1 MKIRIGSPWRNP
13 ALHRERRGRLVPA
26 GAPTGREGAAV
37 QTGCIAARRR
47 RGLPPRTLGPR
58 RILLTAAAVACL
70 AAADAAGQERRIAS
84 PAGRSA
90 TQADGTYDARAGNVG
105 GRWIEIRY
113 GRPIRRGRDI
123 FGPEDYREFLND
135 GADVW
140 RAGANQSTRLI
151 TETTLVFGTAE
162 VPPGEYTVFIDLQ
175 ADPWEFIVS
184 RWPAQ
189 LTYDFDNRD
198 ALWGAYEYTPD
209 RDVVRAPMT
218 VELLDHSFDQLSWQ
232 FLDVTADGGALALV
246 WERTL
251 ASVRFTFEPD
261 REPSP

>member
-1 MKIRIGSPWRNP
+1 MTLQRVLP
-13 ALHRERRGRLVPA
+13 AAA
-26 GAPTGREGAAV
+26 GACLVAVGIGA
-37 QTGCIAARRR
+37 
-47 RGLPPRTLGPR
+47 GP
-58 RILLTAAAVACL
+58 ASA
-70 AAADAAGQERRIAS
+70 QERRIAS
-84 PAGRSA
+84 PPGRSA
-90 TQADGTYDARAGNVG
+90 TLVGGTYDARAGNVG
-105 GRWIEIRY
+105 GRWLEIRY

-123 FGPEDYREFLND
+123 FGPDDYREFLND

-151 TETTLVFGTAE
+151 TETELMLGDTT

-218 VELLDHSFDQLSWQ
+218 VETRDHSFDQLSWQ
-232 FLDVTADGGALALV
+232 FLDVTGDGATLALF

-251 ASVRFTFEPD
+251 ASVRFTFG
-261 REPSP
+261 RE

>member
-1 MKIRIGSPWRNP
+1 MT
-13 ALHRERRGRLVPA
+13 LREV
-26 GAPTGREGAAV
+26 
-37 QTGCIAARRR
+37 
-47 RGLPPRTLGPR
+47 LP
-58 RILLTAAAVACL
+58 AAAGICLVVAGMS
-70 AAADAAGQERRIAS
+70 AGPTSAQERRIAS
-84 PAGRSA
+84 PPGRSA
-90 TQADGTYDARAGNVG
+90 TQVGGIYDARAGNVG

-123 FGPEDYREFLND
+123 FGPDDFREFLND

-151 TETTLVFGTAE
+151 NETALVLGDTTI
-162 VPPGEYTVFIDLQ
+162 PPGEHTVFIDLQ

-198 ALWGAYEYTPD
+198 ALWGAYEYTAD
-209 RDVVRAPMT
+209 RDVARAPMT
-218 VELLDHSFDQLSWQ
+218 VETLDHSFDQLSWQ
-232 FLDVTADGGALALV
+232 FLDVTDDGVTLALL

-251 ASVRFTFEPD
+251 ASVRFTFES
-261 REPSP
+261 E

>member
-1 MKIRIGSPWRNP
+1 MKIRTALWRVLP
-13 ALHRERRGRLVPA
+13 AAA
-26 GAPTGREGAAV
+26 GVCILAAGITPGAAS
-37 QTGCIAARRR
+37 A
-47 RGLPPRTLGPR
+47 
-58 RILLTAAAVACL
+58 
-70 AAADAAGQERRIAS
+70 QERRIAS

-90 TQADGTYDARAGNVG
+90 TQVGGRYDVRAGNVG
-105 GRWIEIRY
+105 GRWVEVRY

-123 FGPEDYREFLND
+123 FGPDDYREFLND

-151 TETTLVFGTAE
+151 TETALVFGDTA

-175 ADPWEFIVS
+175 ADPWEFVVS

-189 LTYDFDNRD
+189 LTYDFDDRD

-218 VELLDHSFDQLSWQ
+218 VETFDHTFDQLSWQ
-232 FLDVTADGGALALV
+232 FLDVTAAGGTLALL

-251 ASVRFTFEPD
+251 ASVRFTVETQ
-261 REPSP
+261 

>member
-1 MKIRIGSPWRNP
+1 MKSP
-13 ALHRERRGRLVPA
+13 
-26 GAPTGREGAAV
+26 
-37 QTGCIAARRR
+37 
-47 RGLPPRTLGPR
+47 TLPR
-58 RILLTAAAVACL
+58 RFVLPAAAGVCLLATAAASA
-70 AAADAAGQERRIAS
+70 QERRVAS
-84 PAGRSA
+84 PPGRSA
-90 TQADGTYDARAGNVG
+90 TQVGGAYDARAGNVG

-123 FGPEDYREFLND
+123 FGPDDYREFLND

-151 TETTLVFGTAE
+151 TETELVLGDTP

-175 ADPWEFIVS
+175 ADPWELIVS

-189 LTYDFDNRD
+189 LTYDFDDRD

-209 RDVVRAPMT
+209 RDVVRTPMT
-218 VELLDHSFDQLSWQ
+218 VETLDHSFDQLSWQ
-232 FLDVTADGGALALV
+232 FLDVTADGATLAIF

-251 ASVRFTFEPD
+251 ASVRFTFAG
-261 REPSP
+261 R